1 MKYEE
6 IVNKVKDSFANVS
19 LDDKKKHFAIQFNII
34 GEGEGAFYVE
44 LKDGSIN
51 VEPYEYYDRDVIFTL
66 SAENLFGLLDGSLD
80 AKKAYLTGKL
90 KVSSI
95 AKASEVKA
103 ILDAI
108 NKKKASAKK
117 ETKKV
122 EPVKEITVEETTT
135 KEPKQTTKTASATKS
150 TTAKTTKATSTKKS
164 ATAKTTKAT
173 STKKSATAKTSK
185 NKKSASDK

>member
-6 IVNKVKDSFANVS
+6 IVKKVKDSFADVS

-95 AKASEVKA
+95 TKAAEVRT

-122 EPVKEITVEETTT
+122 EPVKETPVE
-135 KEPKQTTKTASATKS
+135 EPKQTTTSAKTETKKTTKSASATKS
-150 TTAKTTKATSTKKS
+150 TTAKTKT
-164 ATAKTTKAT
+164 TTKAT
-173 STKKSATAKTSK
+173 STKKTTTAKTSK
-185 NKKSASDK
+185 PKKSTSGK

>member
-6 IVNKVKDSFANVS
+6 IVNKVKDSFADVS

-95 AKASEVKA
+95 AKAFEVRA

-122 EPVKEITVEETTT
+122 EAVKETPAE
-135 KEPKQTTKTASATKS
+135 EPKQTTTSAKTETKKTTKSASAT
-150 TTAKTTKATSTKKS
+150 KS
-164 ATAKTTKAT
+164 ATAKTAKST
-173 STKKSATAKTSK
+173 STKKTTTSKTSK
-185 NKKSASDK
+185 TKKSASDK

>member
-6 IVNKVKDSFANVS
+6 IVNKVKDSFADVS

-95 AKASEVKA
+95 AKAFEVRA

-122 EPVKEITVEETTT
+122 EPVKEKAVKETPAE
-135 KEPKQTTKTASATKS
+135 EPKQTTTSAKTETKKTTKSASAT
-150 TTAKTTKATSTKKS
+150 KS
-164 ATAKTTKAT
+164 ATAKTTKST
-173 STKKSATAKTSK
+173 STKKTTTSKTSK
-185 NKKSASDK
+185 TKKSASDK

>member
-6 IVNKVKDSFANVS
+6 IVNKVKDSFADVS

-95 AKASEVKA
+95 AKAFEVRA

-122 EPVKEITVEETTT
+122 EAVKETPAE
-135 KEPKQTTKTASATKS
+135 EPKQTTTSAKTETKKTTKSASA
-150 TTAKTTKATSTKKS
+150 AKTTKSTSTKK
-164 ATAKTTKAT
+164 TTT
-173 STKKSATAKTSK
+173 SKTSK
-185 NKKSASDK
+185 TKKSASDK